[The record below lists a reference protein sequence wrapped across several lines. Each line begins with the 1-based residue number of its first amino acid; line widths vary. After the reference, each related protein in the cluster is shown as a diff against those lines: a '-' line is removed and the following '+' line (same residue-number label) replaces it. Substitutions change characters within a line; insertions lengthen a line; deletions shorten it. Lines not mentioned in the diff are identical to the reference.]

1 MNLIETP
8 SPQPAM
14 TPPVIPTH
22 TPSGNGDKGTE
33 EDEEDEINRADA
45 TELEDPDFDPDNVV
59 IRGAPLEDDDDFE
72 EGGDDKLNEGGDIN
86 TTASTY
92 AQQQQQLGFS
102 NVVHS

>member
-22 TPSGNGDKGTE
+22 TPSGNGDNGTE
-33 EDEEDEINRADA
+33 EDEERNRADA
-45 TELEDPDFDPDNVV
+45 TALEDPDFDPDNVV
-59 IRGAPLEDDDDFE
+59 IRGAPFEEDDDDYE
-72 EGGDDKLNEGGDIN
+72 EGGDDKLNDGGGDIN

-102 NVVHS
+102 NAVHS